1 MQTENR
7 FFDDLARL
15 FAGAAGNIA
24 SLRQELET
32 RMREQVER
40 LLRGMDLVSREEFD
54 AVQAMAAKARAE
66 QLELERRLAALEAR
80 LAGAQPAAAATPDA
94 GPPDGG
100 MVPPADVGPLP

>member
-1 MQTENR
+1 MQSENR

-15 FAGAAGNIA
+15 FAGAAGNLTG
-24 SLRQELET
+24 LRQELET

-66 QLELERRLAALEAR
+66 QIQLERRLAALEAQ
-80 LAGAQPAAAATPDA
+80 LAAAAGTGAPPP
-94 GPPDGG
+94 PPDPGL
-100 MVPPADVGPLP
+100 VSPSP